1 MTTIRPGNTR
11 PRLAGHGPSRAV
23 TTSTATTPNVSTPTV
38 DHRFDDAARV
48 LIVGD
53 SSTAEQAA
61 TMLAPDGITTVVAA
75 NGGDV
80 LANSPMVRPDV
91 IVLDQQQSDRD
102 GGGDAVHRL
111 RSREG
116 TRPTV
121 VVLGDA
127 DTHLHEAAGPRSDN
141 GRGARRR
148 SPREYLPADV
158 GVAQLADFLRGKLGP
173 PPADAA
179 RREAISSFRLD
190 EETHRELQRS
200 TMAAR
205 PGMLAAVS
213 VAELAELRRRLG
225 GQAEQAL
232 AEVFEELLAHDAH
245 VLEQHT
251 ARGDAGFLILMPET
265 TVAVG
270 RDRLLRLA
278 GRISSTVLDVAGEQ
292 LRITPVIGYSTFAD
306 ATTGHE
312 LRDQAGLALDEALRH
327 LDLLP
332 VAFLPAMAV
341 AADATPATQDRLLAF
356 LERLRSPMQI
366 AFSAALLLMLPFI
379 VYVVVWY
386 AGFDL
391 TMVVYPLVAAAL
403 AVTAAVLWIEC
414 FRAVGAVDVPALA
427 SSKFPTA
434 TAIVAAYLPNE
445 AATIVDT
452 MTTML
457 TQDYPGEMQL
467 ILAYNSPQRLP
478 VEDTLETMAAQDSR
492 LQLLRVESS
501 TSKAQ
506 NVNAALAHVRGRFV
520 GIFDADHHPAP
531 GSFERAWRWISNG
544 HDIVQG
550 HCVVRNGDASWVSRL
565 VAVEFETIYAVSHP
579 GRARLHGFG
588 IFGGS
593 NGYWRT
599 ESLRRIRMQGTM
611 LTEDIDSSMRSL
623 LDGFSIVS
631 DPGLIST
638 ELAPTTV
645 PALWNQRMRWSQ
657 GWTQTALRH
666 LRPALSSPRL
676 SLRQKTGAVFLL
688 GWTQAVPWITVQVL
702 PILAFTAWRDGGFK
716 NFDLLIPLFVLLTAF
731 TASVGIA
738 QTVFAYLLSDQE
750 IRRHRSWFVLYA
762 VNSMLWFGEFKNI
775 ISRVAQLKELVG
787 ERQWRVTPR
796 AAPADAPAA
805 PDTTDGVLSGRRL
818 AS

>member
-1 MTTIRPGNTR
+1 MTTIRPAGTSS
-11 PRLAGHGPSRAV
+11 RLAGHGPSRTVMTPAV
-23 TTSTATTPNVSTPTV
+23 AALAI
-38 DHRFDDAARV
+38 DHRFDDAAQV

-53 SSTAEQAA
+53 CRTAEAA
-61 TMLAPDGITTVVAA
+61 TMLAPDGISTVIAA
-75 NGGDV
+75 DGGEV

-91 IVLDQQQSDRD
+91 IVLGQQQSDRD
-102 GGGDAVHRL
+102 GGGDVVDRL

-121 VVLGDA
+121 VVLGEADA
-127 DTHLHEAAGPRSDN
+127 RKDHPVGAKSDT

-158 GVAQLADFLRGKLGP
+158 GVAQLADYLRGKLGP
-173 PPADAA
+173 PPADGAG
-179 RREAISSFRLD
+179 REAISDFRLD
-190 EETHRELQRS
+190 EETHRELQRA

-225 GQAEQAL
+225 AKAEQAL
-232 AEVFEELLAHDAH
+232 VEVFEKLLAQDAH
-245 VLEQHT
+245 VLEQH
-251 ARGDAGFLILMPET
+251 AVCSDVGFLILMPET

-270 RDRLLRLA
+270 RDRLQRLA

-292 LRITPVIGYSTFAD
+292 LRITPVIGYSSFANA
-306 ATTGHE
+306 ATAHE
-312 LRDQAGLALDEALRH
+312 LRDQAGLALDEAVRH

-332 VAFLPAMAV
+332 VAFLPAMALT
-341 AADATPATQDRLLAF
+341 ADAAPAPQDRLLAF
-356 LERLRSPMQI
+356 LDRLRSPMQI

-379 VYVVVWY
+379 VYVLIWY

-391 TMVVYPLVAAAL
+391 TRVTYPLVAAAL
-403 AVTAAVLWIEC
+403 AVTAAILWIEC
-414 FRAVGAVDVPALA
+414 FRAVGDVDVPALA
-427 SSKFPTA
+427 GSTFPTA

-452 MTTML
+452 MTTLL

-478 VEDTLETMAAQDSR
+478 VEDTLEAMAARDSR
-492 LQLLRVESS
+492 LQLLRVEAS

-550 HCVVRNGDASWVSRL
+550 HCVVRNGNTSWVSRL

-638 ELAPTTV
+638 ELAPTTMS
-645 PALWNQRMRWSQ
+645 ALWNQRMRWSQ

-666 LRPALSSPRL
+666 LRPAMTSPRL
-676 SLRQKTGAVFLL
+676 SLRQKVGAVFLL

-702 PILAFTAWRDGGFK
+702 PILAFTAWRDGGVA
-716 NFDLLIPLFVLLTAF
+716 NFDLLIPLFVLLTVF

-738 QTVFAYLLSDQE
+738 QTVFAYLLSDNE
-750 IRRHRSWFVLYA
+750 IRRHRWWFVFYA
-762 VNSMLWFGEFKNI
+762 LNSMLWFGEFKNI

-796 AAPADAPAA
+796 AVPADSGVEADAM
-805 PDTTDGVLSGRRL
+805 DGVVSGRRL

>member
-1 MTTIRPGNTR
+1 MTSIRTT
-11 PRLAGHGPSRAV
+11 RLAGHGSNRA
-23 TTSTATTPNVSTPTV
+23 APTPDV
-38 DHRFDDAARV
+38 DHRFDDAAQV
-48 LIVGD
+48 LIVGG
-53 SSTAEQAA
+53 SSTASQVA
-61 TMLAPDGITTVVAA
+61 TMLAPDGVNTVIAA
-75 NGGDV
+75 DGREV
-80 LANSPMVRPDV
+80 LAHSPMVRPDV
-91 IVLDQQQSDRD
+91 IVLDQEQSQHQ
-102 GGGDAVHRL
+102 GGGDIVRRL

-116 TRPTV
+116 TRPAV
-121 VVLGDA
+121 VVLGDLDGSDEQA
-127 DTHLHEAAGPRSDN
+127 PGTWAEA
-141 GRGARRR
+141 GRNARRR
-148 SPREYLPADV
+148 PAREYLPADV
-158 GVAQLADFLRGKLGP
+158 DVAKLADYLRAKLGP
-173 PPADAA
+173 PAADAA
-179 RREAISSFRLD
+179 RRPAIPAQRLN

-200 TMAAR
+200 ALAAR
-205 PGMLAAVS
+205 PGVLAAVS

-225 GQAEQAL
+225 GKAEQAL
-232 AEVFEELLAHDAH
+232 GQVFEEILPRDAH
-245 VLEQHT
+245 VLEQH
-251 ARGDAGFLILMPET
+251 AVRDAAGFLILMPET
-265 TVAVG
+265 TAAVG
-270 RDRLLRLA
+270 RDRLQRLA
-278 GRISSTVLDVAGEQ
+278 ERISGTVLDVDGEH

-306 ATTGHE
+306 AQSGHE

-332 VAFLPAMAV
+332 VAFVSAMTV
-341 AADATPATQDRLLAF
+341 GADAAPPRQDRLVAF

-366 AFSAALLLMLPFI
+366 AFSAALLLLLPFI
-379 VYVVVWY
+379 VYVLGWY

-391 TMVVYPLVAAAL
+391 TRIMYPLVAAAL
-403 AVTAAVLWIEC
+403 AITAAILWIEC
-414 FRAVGAVDVPALA
+414 FRAVGTVDLPAVAGGIY
-427 SSKFPTA
+427 PTA

-452 MTTML
+452 MTHL
-457 TQDYPGEMQL
+457 LEQEYPGDMQL

-478 VEDTLETMAAQDSR
+478 VEDTLEAMAARDSR
-492 LQLLRVESS
+492 LQLLRVEAS

-531 GSFERAWRWISNG
+531 GSFARAWRWISNG

-550 HCVVRNGDASWVSRL
+550 HCVVRNGDASWVSRMI
-565 VAVEFETIYAVSHP
+565 AVEFETIYAVSHP

-638 ELAPTTV
+638 ELAPTTTH
-645 PALWNQRMRWSQ
+645 ALWNQRMRWSQ

-666 LRPALSSPRL
+666 LRPALKSPRL

-688 GWTQAVPWITVQVL
+688 GRTQAVPWITVQVL

-716 NFDLLIPLFVLLTAF
+716 NFDLLIPLFVLLTVF

-738 QTVFAYLLSDQE
+738 QTVFAYLLSDKE
-750 IRRHRSWFVLYA
+750 IRQHRMWFVFYA
-762 VNSMLWFGEFKNI
+762 INSMLWFGEFKNV

-796 AAPADAPAA
+796 AVPADRDA
-805 PDTTDGVLSGRRL
+805 TDGVVPGRRL